1 MCCEYILLGTIV
13 FFELDKGVTC
23 LCVQQQLV
31 TRAYYII
38 SRIYHQSVSASGS
51 FSKFIVESGNCFV
64 TSYHTIFCSHVCVLC
79 LCLNITK
86 LVLDSAIVNCISQSK
101 QLMGTPHKVTNY
113 LPMLPLF
120 VLRCLIYMRRLQDG
134 CLPKF
139 LGLGHS
145 KILEVFI

>member
-1 MCCEYILLGTIV
+1 MCATTISDACIL
-13 FFELDKGVTC
+13 
-23 LCVQQQLV
+23 
-31 TRAYYII
+31 YYF
-38 SRIYHQSVSASGS
+38 SYHQSVSASGS
-51 FSKFIVESGNCFV
+51 SSKFIVESGNCFV

-113 LPMLPLF
+113 YFPICCPCSSLSH
-120 VLRCLIYMRRLQDG
+120 MRRLQDG